1 MQAQRGRIEMAGIR
15 LSYLCPIKNDIHYL
29 DYMVQSVLS
38 QCNEHVEIVFV
49 DGKSTDGTYERLL
62 ELQKQAP
69 DNIQVHVEEN
79 DDAQPGPG
87 RAWNHA
93 ASKAR
98 GDILGW
104 LGGDDAS
111 APGATDFAIRF
122 FDENPDA
129 NVIAGHCRVI
139 DSEGA
144 LIMMHTSR
152 QTSRD
157 ELLQGINPISCP
169 ASFYRTTLFHD
180 VGGVD
185 AYGNDFELFMNMSVG
200 NEIVPVDA
208 VLGEFRI
215 HGASE
220 TGNLKSY
227 IRTLKLDAEVITKH
241 SKRYF
246 SPIRWRYLVARAM
259 EIFGLGFLLTLVKQ
273 ARRRNKAQA

>member
-1 MQAQRGRIEMAGIR
+1 
-15 LSYLCPIKNDIHYL
+15 
-29 DYMVQSVLS
+29 
-38 QCNEHVEIVFV
+38 
-49 DGKSTDGTYERLL
+49 
-62 ELQKQAP
+62 
-69 DNIQVHVEEN
+69 
-79 DDAQPGPG
+79 
-87 RAWNHA
+87 
-93 ASKAR
+93 
-98 GDILGW
+98 
-104 LGGDDAS
+104 
-111 APGATDFAIRF
+111 
-122 FDENPDA
+122 
-129 NVIAGHCRVI
+129 
-139 DSEGA
+139 
-144 LIMMHTSR
+144 MMHTSR

-185 AYGNDFELFMNMSVG
+185 SYGNDFELFMNMSVG

-246 SPIRWRYLVARAM
+246 FADQVALS
-259 EIFGLGFLLTLVKQ
+259 GG
-273 ARRRNKAQA
+273 ARNGNFRSRVPVDAGETSKKAQQGSGMVGLSPNGSSLMRALTTSNF